1 MNRLRHTNIY
11 TFLLI
16 LGALLTSTSCVRDY
30 NSLEGEDETGYVS
43 IQFDLLHALHSNGL
57 RAGNSTEELDNKL
70 QELRMIV
77 FPEGENASVINLLAT
92 DQQRENKRIIFKLSK
107 LQKYDFYFIANES
120 ASGQKGSDLAFLDNQ
135 EVIPRSQLEGMKT
148 VKAPNI
154 VSEEELTGVGAS
166 IMMTALYKGVLIS
179 ESLQGAGTQISP
191 YIIDLTKFNEVQRP
205 NLTATNRVP
214 AELMRSLAKVE
225 LTLKGIVAIR
235 TKQGSTASNPQY
247 NYSWVLPYGYKDSS
261 KLLIEVLNMPKS
273 YTLFPSSKLTD
284 IATVGSLPPYQ
295 FSFNS
300 KPDPKYVIRPD
311 ISEPSIGGIYMGDY
325 VITIYLPEYLAKKSL
340 AKNAQPAIKIT
351 YYEAGIDTP
360 KSRIYPFKNES
371 ASAQT
376 TDYETI
382 LKDLPERA
390 DWNVYRNRLYQIN
403 ANILGKEL

>member
-11 TFLLI
+11 TLLLI

-57 RAGNSTEELDNKL
+57 RGNSTEELDNKL

-92 DQQRENKRIIFKLSK
+92 NQQRENKRIIFKLSK

-135 EVIPRSQLEGMKT
+135 EVILRSQLEGMKT

-179 ESLQGAGTQISP
+179 ESLQGAGTQSSP

-205 NLTATNRVP
+205 NLTATNRAP

-235 TKQGSTASNPQY
+235 TKPGSTASNPQY

-261 KLLIEVLNMPKS
+261 KLLIEILNMPKS
-273 YTLFPSSKLTD
+273 YTLFPSNRLTD
-284 IATVGSLPPYQ
+284 IATVGTLPPYQ
-295 FSFNS
+295 FSFKS
-300 KPDPKYVIRPD
+300 KPDPKYVILPN
-311 ISEPSIGGIYMGDY
+311 ISEPSIGGVYIGDY
-325 VITIYLPEYLAKKSL
+325 VITIYLPEYLAKESL

-360 KSRIYPFKNES
+360 KSRTYPFKNES